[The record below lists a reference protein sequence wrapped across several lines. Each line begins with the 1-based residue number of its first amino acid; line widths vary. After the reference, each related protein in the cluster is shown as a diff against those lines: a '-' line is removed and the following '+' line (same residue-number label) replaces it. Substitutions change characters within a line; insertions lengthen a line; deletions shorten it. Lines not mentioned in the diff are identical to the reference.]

1 MRKLYKMSLRE
12 LKFSNQIQEE
22 QVKSV
27 YHKNFNYIVTE
38 RFYFQQQWLLA
49 AYNRF
54 KDFDKYLILIYLVQK
69 TFKAY
74 KDYQI
79 KNSFDEF
86 YAKDTYEIPK
96 INVIDLSRELLI
108 SKETTR
114 RKILEMERD
123 GAIKKDKKKIMINR
137 KGQEYQKP
145 KESIRNMARL
155 LSRFTQFLS
164 QAGYLDKKVE
174 NSVLDKKIKDS
185 FTQIWTIFFE
195 FQIPTIIGWKKFFGD
210 IETWSI
216 WAQCAYNQNLVIN
229 KSFKENLSP
238 ELTADN
244 FIEKLNNEGTQGLNA
259 MTISELSGVPRPTAL
274 RKLNNLIKR
283 KLLKKDKNNLYLLFG
298 VPKLD
303 TKTIEKDI
311 NLKTIREINKT
322 NEERFIKMLTKIL
335 NTIVFN

>member
-1 MRKLYKMSLRE
+1 MSLRE

-27 YHKNFNYIVTE
+27 YHKNFNYIITE
-38 RFYFQQQWLLA
+38 RFYFQQRWLHN
-49 AYNRF
+49 AYARF
-54 KDFDKYLILIYLVQK
+54 KDFDKYLILIHLIHK

-74 KDYQI
+74 GEYQI

-86 YAKDTYEIPK
+86 YAKETYEIPK

-114 RKILEMERD
+114 RKILELERD
-123 GAIKKDKKKIMINR
+123 GVIKKEKKRIMINR
-137 KGQEYQKP
+137 KGQEFQKP
-145 KESIRNMARL
+145 INSIQSMARL
-155 LSRFTQFLS
+155 LSKFTEFLS

-174 NSVLDKKIKDS
+174 SSILDKKIREN

-229 KSFKENLSP
+229 KSFKDNLSP
-238 ELTADN
+238 ELTSDN
-244 FIEKLNNEGTQGLNA
+244 FVEKLNNEGTQGLNA
-259 MTISELSGVPRPTAL
+259 MTISELSGIPRPTAL
-274 RKLNNLIKR
+274 RKLNSLVKR
-283 KLLKKDKNNLYLLFG
+283 KLVKKDKNNLYLLFG

-303 TKTIEKDI
+303 QNTIERNITIKTIQD
-311 NLKTIREINKT
+311 TNKQ
-322 NEERFIKMLTKIL
+322 NEERFIKMLTEIL
-335 NTIVFN
+335 NKIVFN

>member
-1 MRKLYKMSLRE
+1 MSLRE

-22 QVKSV
+22 QIKSV

-38 RFYFQQQWLLA
+38 RFYFQQQWLHA

-54 KDFDKYLILIYLVQK
+54 KDFDKYLILIHLVHK

-74 KDYQI
+74 GDFQI

-86 YAKDTYEIPK
+86 YAKETYEIQK
-96 INVIDLSRELLI
+96 INVIDLSKELLI

-123 GAIKKDKKKIMINR
+123 GAIKKDKKRIMINR

-145 KESIRNMARL
+145 KDSIRNMSRL
-155 LSRFTQFLS
+155 LSKFTDFLS
-164 QAGYLDKKVE
+164 KAGYLDKKVE
-174 NSVLDKKIKDS
+174 NSVLDKKIRDN
-185 FTQIWTIFFE
+185 FTQIWTAFFE

-210 IETWSI
+210 IETWAI
-216 WAQCAYNQNLVIN
+216 WAQCAYNQNLVMN
-229 KSFKENLSP
+229 KGFKENLSP
-238 ELTADN
+238 ELTSDN
-244 FIEKLNNEGTQGLNA
+244 FVEKLNNWGNQGLNA
-259 MTISELSGVPRPTAL
+259 MTISELSGIPRPTAL
-274 RKLNNLIKR
+274 RKLNTLIKR

-298 VPKLD
+298 LPRLD
-303 TKTIEKDI
+303 TNTIEKDVT
-311 NLKTIREINKT
+311 LKTVRDINKS
-322 NEERFIKMLTKIL
+322 NEERFIRMLTRIL

>member
-22 QVKSV
+22 QIKSV

-38 RFYFQQQWLLA
+38 RFYFQQQWLHA

-54 KDFDKYLILIYLVQK
+54 KDFDKYLILIHLVHK

-74 KDYQI
+74 GDFQI

-86 YAKDTYEIPK
+86 YAKETYEIPK

-145 KESIRNMARL
+145 KDSIRNMARL
-155 LSRFTQFLS
+155 LSRFTDFLS

-174 NSVLDKKIKDS
+174 NSILDKKIRDN

-195 FQIPTIIGWKKFFGD
+195 FQIPTIVGWKKFFGD
-210 IETWSI
+210 IETWAI
-216 WAQCAYNQNLVIN
+216 WAQCAYNQNLVMN
-229 KSFKENLSP
+229 KGFKENISP

-244 FIEKLNNEGTQGLNA
+244 FIEKINNWGNQGLNA
-259 MTISELSGVPRPTAL
+259 MTISELSGCLLYTSPSPR
-274 RKLNNLIKR
+274 
-283 KLLKKDKNNLYLLFG
+283 DE
-298 VPKLD
+298 D
-303 TKTIEKDI
+303 
-311 NLKTIREINKT
+311 
-322 NEERFIKMLTKIL
+322 
-335 NTIVFN
+335 

>member
-1 MRKLYKMSLRE
+1 MSLRE

-27 YHKNFNYIVTE
+27 YHKNFNYIITE
-38 RFYFQQQWLLA
+38 RFYFQQRWLHN
-49 AYNRF
+49 AYARF
-54 KDFDKYLILIYLVQK
+54 KDFDKYLILIHLIHK

-74 KDYQI
+74 GEYQF

-86 YAKDTYEIPK
+86 YAKETYEIPK

-114 RKILEMERD
+114 RKILELERD
-123 GAIKKDKKKIMINR
+123 GVIKKEKKRIMINR
-137 KGQEYQKP
+137 KGQEFQKP
-145 KESIRNMARL
+145 INSIQSMARL
-155 LSRFTQFLS
+155 LSKFTEFLS

-174 NSVLDKKIKDS
+174 SSILDKKIREN

-195 FQIPTIIGWKKFFGD
+195 FQIPTIVGWKKFFGD

-229 KSFKENLSP
+229 KSFKDNLSP
-238 ELTADN
+238 ELTSDN
-244 FIEKLNNEGTQGLNA
+244 FVEKLNNEGTQGLNA
-259 MTISELSGVPRPTAL
+259 MTISELSGIPRPTAL
-274 RKLNNLIKR
+274 RKLNSLVKR
-283 KLLKKDKNNLYLLFG
+283 KLVKKDKNNLYLLFG

-303 TKTIEKDI
+303 QNTIERNITIKTIQD
-311 NLKTIREINKT
+311 TNKQ
-322 NEERFIKMLTKIL
+322 NEERFIKMLTEIL
-335 NTIVFN
+335 NKIVFN